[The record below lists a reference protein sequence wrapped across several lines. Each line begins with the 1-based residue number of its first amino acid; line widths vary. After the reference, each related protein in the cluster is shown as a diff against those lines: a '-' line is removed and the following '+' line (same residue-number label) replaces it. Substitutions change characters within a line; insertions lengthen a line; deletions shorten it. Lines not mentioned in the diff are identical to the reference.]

1 MKTLK
6 WIFLLFI
13 IGNTYANEKDINTNV
28 LNTLHGN
35 NKIETNENN
44 KEATVILIP
53 HEEKVKLLRD
63 KIEFLKQDI
72 AKWKERE
79 QELLKIKAEFESKIN
94 NNNKNIEQWEKDI
107 IDMTKKIKEQEA
119 DLEKET
125 NSINKENEEINIGQ
139 NLLSQDSEIISIPLS
154 NGKKIKL
161 IKYIVFPGDSLSKI
175 LMRTYDKNTQSSTN
189 LKERID
195 TVIKLNKNIKD
206 ANSIKVG
213 DTIYIPFFK

>member
-1 MKTLK
+1 MKSLK

-13 IGNTYANEKDINTNV
+13 ISNTYANENDINTNV
-28 LNTLHGN
+28 LNALHGN
-35 NKIETNENN
+35 DKIETKEEN

-79 QELLKIKAEFESKIN
+79 KELLQIKAEFETKIN
-94 NNNKNIEQWEKDI
+94 NNNKNIEQWQKDI
-107 IDMTKKIKEQEA
+107 IDMTQKIKEQEA
-119 DLEKET
+119 DLVKET
-125 NSINKENEEINIGQ
+125 ESINKENEEINIGQ
-139 NLLSQDSEIISIPLS
+139 NLLIKDSEIISVPLA

-175 LMRTYDKNTQSSTN
+175 IMRTYDKNSQSTTSV
-189 LKERID
+189 KERID

>member
-1 MKTLK
+1 MKSLK

-13 IGNTYANEKDINTNV
+13 ISNTYANETDINTNV
-28 LNTLHGN
+28 LNALHGD
-35 NKIETNENN
+35 NKIESNEQN
-44 KEATVILIP
+44 KETTVILIP
-53 HEEKVKLLRD
+53 HEEKVKLLKD
-63 KIEFLKQDI
+63 KIEFLRQDI

-79 QELLKIKAEFESKIN
+79 KELLQVKAEFESKIN
-94 NNNKNIEQWEKDI
+94 NNNKNIEQWQKDI
-107 IDMTKKIKEQEA
+107 IDMTQKIKAQEA
-119 DLEKET
+119 ILEKET
-125 NSINKENEEINIGQ
+125 DSINKENEEINIGQ
-139 NLLSQDSEIISIPLS
+139 NLLLNDSEIISFPLA

-175 LMRTYDKNTQSSTN
+175 IMRTYDKNSQSTTN

-206 ANSIKVG
+206 ANSIQVG

>member
-1 MKTLK
+1 MKSLK
-6 WIFLLFI
+6 CIFLLFI
-13 IGNTYANEKDINTNV
+13 ISNTYANEKDINTNV
-28 LNTLHGN
+28 LNALHGN
-35 NKIETNENN
+35 DKIETKEEN
-44 KEATVILIP
+44 KEATVVLIP

-79 QELLKIKAEFESKIN
+79 KEILQIKAEFANKIN
-94 NNNKNIEQWEKDI
+94 NNNKNIEQWQKDI

-119 DLEKET
+119 DLVKET
-125 NSINKENEEINIGQ
+125 ESINKENEEINIGQ
-139 NLLSQDSEIISIPLS
+139 NLLIKDSEIISVPLA

-175 LMRTYDKNTQSSTN
+175 IMRTYDKNSQSTTSI
-189 LKERID
+189 KERID